1 MVAGLLAVA
10 MITTPVAAAGL
21 LAATAY
27 ALATG
32 RLAGRL
38 RPTTRTALVVLS
50 AVTAVA
56 ALAVALLGGSAG
68 RATVVPALT
77 LVTVVGLAAV
87 VLVRVWTRRPDLRVL
102 LTAVGV
108 WLGCALVP
116 GPTRLTALLLIVPA
130 LALLVGAVLGEPA
143 DQWPRFSI
151 AAATAVTVALVSGMV
166 TVLWPVAP
174 PQAGSYEPLARWL
187 NWELEDDVVL
197 SAAPLDRAELVAAG
211 VPAQRFA
218 TETVPTGAVTVVPSE
233 AGCGQGGTSV
243 AQLASV
249 GGSLTVCA
257 PTAAGTP
264 VRLTSQAGPQ
274 LADNPAL
281 QIPEPARLLLRDGR
295 VDSRLVAAL
304 AGAASTQPLRIVDFP
319 PVPGEPATA
328 VRRTAVLD
336 GVVRAVDVQ
345 GRPAASAVEL
355 HLNAQ
360 RPPYRPDLRPLPD
373 GRIVV
378 HFRLLTKGR

>member
-1 MVAGLLAVA
+1 MTGLLAVA

-38 RPTTRTALVVLS
+38 RPTARTRLVVLS

-197 SAAPLDRAELVAAG
+197 SAAPSGPGRA
-211 VPAQRFA
+211 
-218 TETVPTGAVTVVPSE
+218 
-233 AGCGQGGTSV
+233 
-243 AQLASV
+243 
-249 GGSLTVCA
+249 
-257 PTAAGTP
+257 
-264 VRLTSQAGPQ
+264 
-274 LADNPAL
+274 
-281 QIPEPARLLLRDGR
+281 GR
-295 VDSRLVAAL
+295 RRG
-304 AGAASTQPLRIVDFP
+304 AGAAFRHRDGADRGGHRGAQRGGLWTGRHLGGPAGLGRRIAHRLRARRRGHARSADLAGRSAAGRQPRSAD
-319 PVPGEPATA
+319 PGTGPAA
-328 VRRTAVLD
+328 AAGRTAWT
-336 GVVRAVDVQ
+336 
-345 GRPAASAVEL
+345 AAW
-355 HLNAQ
+355 
-360 RPPYRPDLRPLPD
+360 
-373 GRIVV
+373 
-378 HFRLLTKGR
+378 